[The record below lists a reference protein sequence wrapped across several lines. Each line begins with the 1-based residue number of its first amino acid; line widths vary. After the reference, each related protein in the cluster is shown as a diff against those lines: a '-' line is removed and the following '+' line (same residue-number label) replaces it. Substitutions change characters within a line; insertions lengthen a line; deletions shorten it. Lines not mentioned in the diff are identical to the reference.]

1 MLSNVRK
8 EREPNSALKLQL
20 FAYLQ
25 GHISQIAMKI
35 NWRVYNSKSLPTMHY
50 YTDKNKHYHH
60 HHHHQ
65 KYTKTY
71 PRTFIPS

>member
-35 NWRVYNSKSLPTMHY
+35 NWKVYNSKSLPTMYY
-50 YTDKNKHYHH
+50 YTDTNKHYHRYH
-60 HHHHQ
+60 HHE

-71 PRTFIPS
+71 PKTFILS